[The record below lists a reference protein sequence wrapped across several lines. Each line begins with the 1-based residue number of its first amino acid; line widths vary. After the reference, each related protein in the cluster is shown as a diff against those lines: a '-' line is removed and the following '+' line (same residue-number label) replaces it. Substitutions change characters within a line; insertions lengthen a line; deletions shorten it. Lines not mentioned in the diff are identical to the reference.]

1 MSSGGQGG
9 LALYKGL
16 SLQSHLQV
24 LLLLFSLYLG
34 QQRGL
39 NKHASDWSAS
49 HNNAL
54 LLANAMHR
62 SLSDLNWK
70 EWHCNIKKV
79 MKYQR
84 KYFTCV
90 NKILIDYSQRCLF
103 WDSFFPHSLFAC
115 LKMINKEPPWLGRFS
130 LHKQEKTLAECLIC
144 FSPLHSSHSQ
154 DTLIDTHRKSHIS
167 KHFKHHKCFRKLT
180 CILHRKIRNV
190 FINN

>member
-1 MSSGGQGG
+1 MLIANVSLQFLRCLGLGCSTSRNEFWSYGGG

-16 SLQSHLQV
+16 SLQSHLQ
-24 LLLLFSLYLG
+24 LPSLLFSLYLG

-39 NKHASDWSAS
+39 NKHTSDWSAS

-54 LLANAMHR
+54 SLANAMHR

-130 LHKQEKTLAECLIC
+130 LHKQEKTLAEYLIC

-154 DTLIDTHRKSHIS
+154 DTRL
-167 KHFKHHKCFRKLT
+167 
-180 CILHRKIRNV
+180 
-190 FINN
+190 